1 MSISKSNVKCLGLVL
16 TDAKGEK
23 ETQETWAWRTI
34 CHKTPRTKWWISCP
48 WLKRSK
54 QGPVTMATMLV
65 YFSKSGLAAYFL
77 PASLPLPSDVTL
89 PLQETSCDI
98 YTPTNKLAAW
108 WAGSLGRHL
117 SQSTN
122 GRVVLLH
129 NRVLILL
136 GIIVWDWCTV
146 VINAIKSGVGSKQ
159 QVRPY
164 RVRKVKQATVGR
176 NYFLASAVCAC
187 DPGANFQP
195 GKTSD
200 SKTIITL
207 QRILLQLEI
216 ASFYQRKCE
225 SRKATGSIRS
235 TFPI

>member
-1 MSISKSNVKCLGLVL
+1 
-16 TDAKGEK
+16 
-23 ETQETWAWRTI
+23 
-34 CHKTPRTKWWISCP
+34 
-48 WLKRSK
+48 
-54 QGPVTMATMLV
+54 MLV

-108 WAGSLGRHL
+108 WQAPWEGICHKAQMAELCCSATGFWF
-117 SQSTN
+117 SWA
-122 GRVVLLH
+122 LLCG
-129 NRVLILL
+129 IGAFPCALL
-136 GIIVWDWCTV
+136 LLMLLNQGL
-146 VINAIKSGVGSKQ
+146 GSKQ

-164 RVRKVKQATVGR
+164 RVRKVKQATAGR

-216 ASFYQRKCE
+216 TSFYQRKCE

>member
-1 MSISKSNVKCLGLVL
+1 
-16 TDAKGEK
+16 
-23 ETQETWAWRTI
+23 
-34 CHKTPRTKWWISCP
+34 
-48 WLKRSK
+48 
-54 QGPVTMATMLV
+54 MLV
-65 YFSKSGLAAYFL
+65 YFSQLRLAAYFL
-77 PASLPLPSDVTL
+77 PASLPLPSHVTL

-122 GRVVLLH
+122 GRALLLH

-136 GIIVWDWCTV
+136 DILCGIGAFPYALLLLMLL
-146 VINAIKSGVGSKQ
+146 NQGLGSKQ

-164 RVRKVKQATVGR
+164 RVRKVKQATAGR
-176 NYFLASAVCAC
+176 NCFFASAVFAC

-195 GKTSD
+195 GKTGD
-200 SKTIITL
+200 SKAIITL
-207 QRILLQLEI
+207 QRISLQLEI
-216 ASFYQRKCE
+216 TSFYQRKCE
-225 SRKATGSIRS
+225 SQKATGSIKS